1 MDLLTLFSRE
11 VLSFSLSFFLKE
23 EDVCGSQTTFR
34 RLFFSFFFSKTKS
47 FASKT
52 SEKRKCPP
60 VSYIHTYFL
69 SRVFLPP
76 TLFFSFLAA
85 AGASQGRSLPFLFCF
100 FFTQKNEGE
109 TFLVPAEKKRLEET
123 KEQKQKTN
131 LPRARFERS
140 RSDRIV

>member
-100 FFTQKNEGE
+100 F
-109 TFLVPAEKKRLEET
+109 LHRRT
-123 KEQKQKTN
+123 KERHFWSPQKKKGSKKQKSKN
-131 LPRARFERS
+131 KKPIFLARGS
-140 RSDRIV
+140 REVAAIA

>member
-1 MDLLTLFSRE
+1 MHHKRRF
-11 VLSFSLSFFLKE
+11 VVFFFFFF
-23 EDVCGSQTTFR
+23 FR
-34 RLFFSFFFSKTKS
+34 RHS

-52 SEKRKCPP
+52 SEKRKCP
-60 VSYIHTYFL
+60 F
-69 SRVFLPP
+69 VFSLARFFTPNS
-76 TLFFSFLAA
+76 LFFFFGGGGGQPGAVSAIFVFVFFL
-85 AGASQGRSLPFLFCF
+85 
-100 FFTQKNEGE
+100 QKNEGE

>member
-85 AGASQGRSLPFLFCF
+85 AGASQGRSLPFFVLF
-100 FFTQKNEGE
+100 FFC
-109 TFLVPAEKKRLEET
+109 RRT
-123 KEQKQKTN
+123 KERHFWSPQKKKGSKKQKSKN
-131 LPRARFERS
+131 KKPIFLARGS
-140 RSDRIV
+140 REVAAIA

>member
-1 MDLLTLFSRE
+1 MVHKRRF
-11 VLSFSLSFFLKE
+11 VVFFF
-23 EDVCGSQTTFR
+23 FR
-34 RLFFSFFFSKTKS
+34 RHSC

-60 VSYIHTYFL
+60 VSYRSTYFL

-100 FFTQKNEGE
+100 FF
-109 TFLVPAEKKRLEET
+109 FAEERRRHFWSPHKKKRLEEI